1 MELISA
7 EYKPPY
13 DASGNQGNFAECM
26 YVTKCLIHI
35 NPSH

>member
-26 YVTKCLIHI
+26 L
-35 NPSH
+35 PSV